1 MLGWLKQAFQT
12 RTPIETRASG
22 SGFTAEIMAARE
34 SYISGARGV
43 AELTA
48 TVQTCV
54 TLWENAFA
62 LADISGT
69 RFLTRHNMAMIA
81 RSIALRGD
89 AVFLITEQ
97 GLIPCSD
104 WDLST
109 RNGIP
114 RAYRLSISEAGG
126 GRTQTALAAE
136 VLHLR
141 VGTDPVT
148 PWLGQ
153 APLRRARLT
162 AGMLQAVEAALAEV
176 YDNAPL
182 GTQIVPFPETTQTDL
197 ETLGRGLRGKRGRVL
212 LRESVNVTA
221 AGGAAPAQDWKP
233 ENVTPDIQ
241 PAMPIQAWQ
250 AARGSI
256 MSAFGVLPSLFVDA
270 AQGPQTREAQRHLA
284 QWVIQ
289 PMAML
294 LAEEA
299 SEKLGADIMI
309 DVMRPIQ
316 AYDHGGR
323 SRAFSTYIEAM
334 ARAKEAGLDPT
345 DVQAALATVN
355 WADGDRIA

>member
-1 MLGWLKQAFQT
+1 MLNFWPFK
-12 RTPIETRASG
+12 RDKVETRASAA
-22 SGFTAEIMAARE
+22 GFTAEIMAARE
-34 SYISGARGV
+34 AYISGASGV

-54 TLWENAFA
+54 TLWESAFA
-62 LADISGT
+62 LADVSGT
-69 RFLTRHNMAMIA
+69 SLLTRHNMAMAA
-81 RSIALRGD
+81 RSAALRGD

-104 WDLST
+104 WELST

-126 GRTQTALAAE
+126 GHTQTALAAE

-162 AGMLQAVEAALAEV
+162 AGILQAVETALAEV

-182 GTQIVPFPETTQTDL
+182 GSQIVPFPEAPNTDL
-197 ETLGRGLRGKRGRVL
+197 EAMGRGFRGRRGRVL
-212 LRESVNVTA
+212 LRESVSVTA
-221 AGGAAPAQDWKP
+221 AGGPSPAQDWRP
-233 ENVTPDIQ
+233 SDVTPNIA
-241 PAMPIQAWQ
+241 PAMPMDAWR

-256 MSAFGVLPSLFVDA
+256 LSAFGVLPSLFVDA

-284 QWVIQ
+284 QWVLQ

-299 SEKLGADIMI
+299 SQKLGTEIMI
-309 DVMRPIQ
+309 DLMRPIQ
-316 AYDHGGR
+316 AYDVGGR
-323 SRAFSTYIEAM
+323 SRAFATIIEAL
-334 ARAKEAGLDPT
+334 ARAKEAGVDTADL
-345 DVQAALATVN
+345 QMALTTVN
-355 WADGDRIA
+355 WGEGDKAA

>member
-1 MLGWLKQAFQT
+1 
-12 RTPIETRASG
+12 
-22 SGFTAEIMAARE
+22 
-34 SYISGARGV
+34 
-43 AELTA
+43 
-48 TVQTCV
+48 
-54 TLWENAFA
+54 
-62 LADISGT
+62 
-69 RFLTRHNMAMIA
+69 

-109 RNGIP
+109 RNGVP

-212 LRESVNVTA
+212 LRE
-221 AGGAAPAQDWKP
+221 
-233 ENVTPDIQ
+233 
-241 PAMPIQAWQ
+241 
-250 AARGSI
+250 
-256 MSAFGVLPSLFVDA
+256 
-270 AQGPQTREAQRHLA
+270 
-284 QWVIQ
+284 
-289 PMAML
+289 
-294 LAEEA
+294 
-299 SEKLGADIMI
+299 
-309 DVMRPIQ
+309 
-316 AYDHGGR
+316 
-323 SRAFSTYIEAM
+323 
-334 ARAKEAGLDPT
+334 
-345 DVQAALATVN
+345 
-355 WADGDRIA
+355 